1 MAAEGSSSSLQHSL
15 LRHSRSPLRSC
26 QRWQRRQAE
35 AGQRR
40 QVRQRNMARTTLEP
54 DWMSGSVWLQ
64 RGRGNLKGH
73 LFNNR
78 GR

>member
-1 MAAEGSSSSLQHSL
+1 MWRPKDPVHLSNTAFSDIAGVLSGHA
-15 LRHSRSPLRSC
+15 RDGN
-26 QRWQRRQAE
+26 A

-54 DWMSGSVWLQ
+54 DWMSGSVRLQ
-64 RGRGNLKGH
+64 RGRGNLRGH
-73 LFNNR
+73 PFNNR